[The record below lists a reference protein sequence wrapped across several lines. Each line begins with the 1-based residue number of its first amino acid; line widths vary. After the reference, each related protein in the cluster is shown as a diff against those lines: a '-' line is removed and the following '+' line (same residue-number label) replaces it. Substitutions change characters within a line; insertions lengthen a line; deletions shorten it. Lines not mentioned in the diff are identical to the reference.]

1 MTNLAPERQRRNGQP
16 SRGNKLDEDPLLR
29 NVPPHSIDAERA
41 VLGAL
46 MIDARAVDDVAQ
58 VLTPEEFYAPAHQRL
73 YEVILELNRLNRPID
88 VVLLNEELE
97 GRGFLEEVGGTAAL
111 ADLCEVVPTA
121 ANAEYYA
128 KIVRDRAIQRRLI
141 EVTATVQKDAFET
154 GGGVDELLDRAEAQ
168 MFEVTQRRIRNEATV
183 VGDVVQ
189 EAYDQLIA
197 RENGQQVSGLQSY
210 FADLDEL
217 TSGFLPGE
225 MTIVAARPSMGKT
238 TFALNILR
246 NVVYH
251 GGAACFFSIE
261 MPKLQVTSNILCGI
275 ARLDGHRLR
284 GGILSKEEKRS
295 FLSACEILQNA
306 QLFIDDS
313 PNLSTMELRAKAR
326 RLRAQHN
333 IEVIAIDYLQ
343 LMTGSSRAARESRQI
358 EVTEI
363 SRQVKALARE
373 LEIPIICLA
382 QLSRK
387 VEDRKDKKPMMSDLR
402 ESGSIEQDADKIILL
417 HRPEYYERDKEE
429 LKGKASI
436 IVAKNRNGPTGEVE
450 MYFHKSQMRFE
461 SLTRM

>member
-1 MTNLAPERQRRNGQP
+1 MTTTAQ
-16 SRGNKLDEDPLLR
+16 DPLLR
-29 NVPPHSIDAERA
+29 NVPPHSVDAERA

-46 MIDARAVDDVAQ
+46 LIDSRAVDDVAQ
-58 VLTPEEFYAPAHQRL
+58 LLSPEEFYLPGHQRL
-73 YEVILELNRLNRPID
+73 YEVILDLNRQNRPID

-97 GRGFLEEVGGTAAL
+97 GRGALEEVGGTAAL
-111 ADLCEVVPTA
+111 ADLCEVVPTS

-154 GGGVDELLDRAEAQ
+154 GGAVDELLDRAEQA
-168 MFEVTQRRIRNEATV
+168 MFEVTQRRIRNEAVV

-197 RENGQQVSGLQSY
+197 RESGQGVSGLQSY

-225 MTIVAARPSMGKT
+225 LTIVAARPSMGKT
-238 TFALNILR
+238 SFTLNVLR

-261 MPKLQVTSNILCGI
+261 MPRLQVTSNILCGI

-295 FLSACEILQNA
+295 FLQACEVLQNA
-306 QLFIDDS
+306 HLFIDDS

-429 LKGKASI
+429 LKGKATV
-436 IVAKNRNGPTGEVE
+436 IVAKNRNGPTGEVD
-450 MYFHKSQMRFE
+450 MFFHKSQMRFE
-461 SLTRM
+461 SMARM